1 MTMTCKRF
9 VAVVTAI
16 MLVICMMPG
25 LTAKA
30 AETKTIS
37 SISFEAKGLKAP
49 AAGVTLDDFFPSSF
63 ESYTEGCLTPAQYEE
78 TLTGQ
83 GIGDGSGSLWV
94 IYDGERYR
102 FMDETFYAGEVYEYR
117 LTMYAAEGYSFT
129 QDMTAVMKYDGGNKE
144 ISSDRV
150 SVSANGTEVT
160 MYFVFKAGDKAPEEN
175 ITAPKKATIK
185 SLTSG
190 TSKLTVKMSGKP
202 SAIGGA
208 TYKIGYKMKGTSTWK
223 YTTTT
228 SASKTISKLK
238 KGKRY
243 YVKVRAYK
251 KVGTEKIYG
260 AWSAS
265 KLSGTIK

>member
-1 MTMTCKRF
+1 MKITLKRLT
-9 VAVVTAI
+9 AVITAI
-16 MLVICMMPG
+16 MLVVCMIPG
-25 LTAKA
+25 LNAEA
-30 AETKTIS
+30 AETKTIT
-37 SISFEAKGLKAP
+37 SISFEAKGLTPP
-49 AAGVTLDDFFPSSF
+49 AAEMNIDKFFPSSF

-83 GIGDGSGSLWV
+83 GIGDGSGSLWA

-144 ISSDRV
+144 IAPDRL
-150 SVSANGTEVT
+150 SVKADGTEVT

-175 ITAPKKATIK
+175 ITAPKKAGIK

-251 KVGTEKIYG
+251 KVGTDKIYG

-265 KLSGTIK
+265 KLSSKIK